1 MSKSALKK
9 RVVGEKHIISPEI
22 LENSLVHNRMRSK
35 WDKIDDEILIT
46 PRLKNIFDSI
56 LDSINDSSY
65 SRKDKNRSRALFYY
79 GVVATFA
86 LLLSIGG
93 FFFDKPINSTIQTC
107 KVRYV
112 ITTGMQR
119 MERMTLPDG
128 SIVKMGPGSK
138 ISYLE
143 GFVDGVREVEL
154 NGQAFFSVKSNPSK
168 PFVVKTNSINVT
180 ALGTCFEVFSYEG
193 DSIVETILL
202 SGKVNVETVSKSGI
216 VKECHGLSPNQKI
229 NYNTL
234 TKRASV
240 QSVQADRY
248 TQWRNRN
255 NPTFENEKLSVII
268 PRLMKWYGVSIDC
281 PDTISNNYR
290 FTFTVHDEQIAQLL
304 SLLKESSP
312 VESKYNK
319 ITGRYELYKEP
330 NHKPS
335 KN

>member
-1 MSKSALKK
+1 
-9 RVVGEKHIISPEI
+9 
-22 LENSLVHNRMRSK
+22 MRSK

-56 LDSINDSSY
+56 VDSIKDSSLRY
-65 SRKDKNRSRALFYY
+65 EDKNRIRALSYY
-79 GVVATFA
+79 SVVATFA

-93 FFFDKPINSTIQTC
+93 LFFDKNINSVKQTGN
-107 KVRYV
+107 VRYV

-128 SIVKMGPGSK
+128 SIVKMGPGSR

-143 GFVDGVREVEL
+143 GFIDGIREVEL
-154 NGQAFFSVKSNPSK
+154 NGQAFFSVKSDPSK
-168 PFVVKTNSINVT
+168 PFVVKTNSINIT

-202 SGKVNVETVSKSGI
+202 TGKVNVETILKSGI
-216 VKECHGLSPNQKI
+216 INKCHGLSPNQKI

-234 TKRASV
+234 TKRTSI

-248 TQWRNRN
+248 TQWRNKD

-268 PRLMKWYGVSIDC
+268 PRLMKWYGVTIDC
-281 PDTISNNYR
+281 PDSIANNYR

-312 VESKYNK
+312 VESRFDK
-319 ITGRYELYKEP
+319 TTSRYELYSKP
-330 NHKPS
+330 NFKLL
-335 KN
+335 NN